1 MPITLGSVTFDE
13 ANTTVR
19 EKLEEVGGRNER
31 RITLTGLVLGE
42 SAVGDIEARLDAM
55 LDAASLEDYSGVL
68 SLRAGRRLLVRRDA
82 FKRELRPEELVGA
95 FTLDLS
101 ARDPFEESIAETL
114 LNWTIAASG
123 ATLAAAALGTMDARP
138 VITLVASGTLVDP
151 ALSDGTRTMGFA
163 GTVQDGESLVFDAPA
178 GKVTLEGSDV
188 TPYTTGDFPRIAPEG
203 TTLTFTDATSSSHAA
218 AATVR
223 FRSRWW

>member
-1 MPITLGSVTFDE
+1 MPITLGSVIFDE

-42 SAVGDIEARLDAM
+42 SAVADIEARLDAM

-68 SLRAGRRLLVRRDA
+68 SVRAGRRLLVRRDA

-114 LNWTIAASG
+114 LNWMIAASG
-123 ATLAAAALGTMDARP
+123 ATLTASALGTMDARP
-138 VITLVASGTLVDP
+138 VITFVASGTLIDP
-151 ALSDGTRTMGFA
+151 ALSDGTRTLAFS
-163 GTVQDGESLVFDAPA
+163 GTVQDGEALVFDAPA
-178 GKVTLEGSDV
+178 GKVTLQGADV

-203 TTLTFTDATSSSHAA
+203 TTLTFTDSSASSHTA
-218 AATVR
+218 AATVQ

>member
-13 ANTTVR
+13 ANTAVR

-31 RITLTGLVLGE
+31 RITLSGLVLGE
-42 SAVGDIEARLDAM
+42 SSVADIEARLDAM
-55 LDAASLEDYSGVL
+55 LDAASLEDYTGVL

-101 ARDPFEESIAETL
+101 ARDPFEESLAETVV
-114 LNWTIAASG
+114 NWTIAASG
-123 ATLAAAALGTMDARP
+123 ATLNIAALGTMDARP
-138 VITLVASGTLVDP
+138 VITLVAGGTLIDP
-151 ALSDGTRTMGFA
+151 VIGDGTRSMAFS
-163 GTVQDGESLVFDAPA
+163 GTVGDGQSLVFDAVA
-178 GKVTLEGSDV
+178 GRVTLQGVDV
-188 TPYTTGDFPRIAPEG
+188 TPYTTDDFPRIAPEG
-203 TTLTFTDATSSSHAA
+203 TTLIFTDAVTSAHTA
-218 AATVR
+218 AATIR